1 MVVDAAGVECAALGV
16 RVPAGAVDFVELA
29 LDCGLASRRTPR
41 GPLRRVASL
50 LLPAPSISRPLPPGL
65 VRAGAASLV
74 HNARG
79 MVRWWLLLAA
89 LAVVG
94 AWAELPALIG
104 ISAAGGGFLLS
115 VLVHEAGHVIALRC
129 LAGSTAPGFLVSR
142 GSRCHLVRR
151 VLPRYREAGVVLAG
165 PVAPSVLLPVLLT
178 LPDMPVLVSCGWL
191 ALSSAH
197 LITLVVPVG
206 DGANLRR
213 ALGGDDPA
221 EPGQDLGSA
230 GGTPRGG

>member
-1 MVVDAAGVECAALGV
+1 
-16 RVPAGAVDFVELA
+16 
-29 LDCGLASRRTPR
+29 
-41 GPLRRVASL
+41 
-50 LLPAPSISRPLPPGL
+50 
-65 VRAGAASLV
+65 
-74 HNARG
+74 

-115 VLVHEAGHVIALRC
+115 VLVHEAGHVVALRC
-129 LAGSTAPGFLVSR
+129 LAGPTAPGFLVSR

-151 VLPRYREAGVVLAG
+151 VLPRYRDAGVVIAG
-165 PVAPSVLLPVLLT
+165 PMAPSVLLPVLLT
-178 LPDMPVLVSCGWL
+178 LPDLPVLASCGWL

-213 ALGGDDPA
+213 ALGGDSRA
-221 EPGQDLGSA
+221 ERGRTAALRKARPEGDEPH
-230 GGTPRGG
+230 GG